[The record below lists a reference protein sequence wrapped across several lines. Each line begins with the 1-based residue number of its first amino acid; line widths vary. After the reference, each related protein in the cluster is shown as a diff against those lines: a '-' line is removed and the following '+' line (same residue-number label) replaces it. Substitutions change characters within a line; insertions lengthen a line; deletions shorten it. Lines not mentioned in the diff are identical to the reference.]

1 MSNSSGRGR
10 TRVMIEERFTFTNRF
25 IVALMNGLWFVLGGG
40 VLSALLWLLAGC
52 LLALTVVGIPF
63 AVASF
68 RIARFAAFPFGRR
81 LVDAEAVGE
90 TQLPGTLLA
99 NILWVLLAGLWLAI
113 SHALAGV
120 AYCVSIVGIPFGFAH
135 FRLALVCFAP
145 LGKRTVPTLV

>member
-1 MSNSSGRGR
+1 
-10 TRVMIEERFTFTNRF
+10 MIEERFTFTNRF

-81 LVDAEAVGE
+81 L
-90 TQLPGTLLA
+90 PGTLLA
-99 NILWVLLAGLWLAI
+99 NILWVFLAGFWLAI
-113 SHALAGV
+113 SHTLAGF

-145 LGKRTVPTLV
+145 LGKRTVLTVV

>member
-1 MSNSSGRGR
+1 
-10 TRVMIEERFTFTNRF
+10 MIEERFTFTNRF

-81 LVDAEAVGE
+81 LVEAEAIGE
-90 TQLPGTLLA
+90 TQLPGAAGQHPLG
-99 NILWVLLAGLWLAI
+99 VPGGVLAGHFPHIGGIRLLRVDCRDPVRI
-113 SHALAGV
+113 RPLPPGSGV
-120 AYCVSIVGIPFGFAH
+120 FCAA
-135 FRLALVCFAP
+135 R
-145 LGKRTVPTLV
+145 

>member
-1 MSNSSGRGR
+1 ML
-10 TRVMIEERFTFTNRF
+10 EERFTFTNRF
-25 IVALMNGLWFVLGGG
+25 IVALMNGLWFVFGGG
-40 VLSALLWLLAGC
+40 VVSALLWLLAGC

-81 LVDAEAVGE
+81 LVEAQALGE
-90 TQLPGTLLA
+90 TQVPGTLLA
-99 NILWVLLAGLWLAI
+99 NVLWGLLAGLWLAI
-113 SHALAGV
+113 SHSLAGF

>member
-1 MSNSSGRGR
+1 
-10 TRVMIEERFTFTNRF
+10 
-25 IVALMNGLWFVLGGG
+25 
-40 VLSALLWLLAGC
+40 
-52 LLALTVVGIPF
+52 
-63 AVASF
+63 
-68 RIARFAAFPFGRR
+68 
-81 LVDAEAVGE
+81 LVDAEAIGE

-113 SHALAGV
+113 SHTLAGV